1 MIKMKS
7 LLLLLILVLAA
18 ACTEQKAA
26 QTGAPVADNEE
37 NRLAA
42 AKEYLKI
49 SPPKDLLHDITS
61 GVTEKMPE
69 QLRKPFTSVI
79 SSQALQDAAYQIA
92 LKALVKHYNVNEI
105 KAMIAFYSTPQ
116 GKAILRKEGAYK
128 NEVIGGI
135 NMELMTAFKK
145 AVEEQKAT
153 APQEQKPP
161 EPKAA
166 PESKATP
173 APKAAPETK
182 AQPAPPSPKPVP
194 PAAK

>member
-7 LLLLLILVLAA
+7 LLLLLILVLTA
-18 ACTEQKAA
+18 ACTEQKAT

-49 SPPKDLLHDITS
+49 APPKALLQDITS
-61 GVTEKMPE
+61 GVTEKLPE
-69 QLRKPFTSVI
+69 QLRKPFTTVI
-79 SSQALQDAAYQIA
+79 SSQALQDAVYQIV
-92 LKALVKHYNVNEI
+92 LKALVKHYNANEI
-105 KAMIAFYSTPQ
+105 KAMIAFYSTPE
-116 GKAILRKEGAYK
+116 GKAILQKDGVYRAEVMGA
-128 NEVIGGI
+128 I
-135 NMELMTAFKK
+135 NMELMTAFKQ
-145 AVEEQKAT
+145 AVQEQKAK

-166 PESKATP
+166 PEAKATP
-173 APKAAPETK
+173 EPQAAPEPK
-182 AQPAPPSPKPVP
+182 AQPAPPSPKPGP